1 MEQQRIG
8 LFFDTSVVFS
18 ASTSS
23 TGAAREIIRYALR
36 RKIRAV
42 ISVFALDE
50 AERNLSRKRP
60 QVLPL
65 FSLLRETIPFEIIEP
80 TDEEV
85 VEMQPFIAY
94 KDAAILAAAKKA
106 QVDYLVT
113 LDRRHMIERRDE
125 IEHQVGFKILLPG
138 ELLEILRQQI
148 ID

>member
-1 MEQQRIG
+1 
-8 LFFDTSVVFS
+8 
-18 ASTSS
+18 
-23 TGAAREIIRYALR
+23 
-36 RKIRAV
+36 
-42 ISVFALDE
+42 VFALDE
-50 AERNLSRKRP
+50 AERNLTRKRP

-94 KDAAILAAAKKA
+94 KDAAILAAAKRA

-125 IEHQVGFKILLPG
+125 IEHQVGFKILFA
-138 ELLEILRQQI
+138 R
-148 ID
+148 